1 MQNKLT
7 LGKTFFVLLVA
18 SFTTGMGNGS
28 VFGAA
33 VMCAVGRGDYDN
45 WGGWGM
51 QAFDPSTFSGF
62 VDWMMLVFGFAFAVI
77 TGMAMS
83 KHGEIESQRNNVGW

>member
-18 SFTTGMGNGS
+18 VFTTGMGNGS

-33 VMCAVGRGDYDN
+33 VMCAVGRGPYES
-45 WGGWGM
+45 WGGWG
-51 QAFDPSTFSGF
+51 AEAYSPSTFSGF
-62 VDWMMLVFGFAFAVI
+62 VDIVMIVFGIALSIIV
-77 TGMAMS
+77 GLAMK
-83 KHGEIESQRNNVGW
+83 KHGEVETQRDNTSW